1 MKIRVMGDI
10 REPIRLKR
18 HLSSA
23 NTGME
28 NLKDS
33 SVSWRQDFF
42 FFHSTDKHF
51 LKIFLLGKLGQ
62 GSDSPVTH
70 HDNKAQLDLV

>member
-10 REPIRLKR
+10 REPIRPKR

-33 SVSWRQDFF
+33 SVSW
-42 FFHSTDKHF
+42 
-51 LKIFLLGKLGQ
+51 
-62 GSDSPVTH
+62 
-70 HDNKAQLDLV
+70 